1 MIGIDILDV
10 RRLKAKDQNFIKR
23 VFSKDEISYAQ
34 KKDNFFQTL
43 AGIYAAK
50 EAAVKAYSFSLSY
63 IIKNRIEI
71 KHSNNKPV
79 LYLDELF
86 LSEDISISHDG
97 NFAIAVCN
105 SQNHNVLIDD
115 KFKRMMPKRDSN
127 SHKGDYGRIAILG
140 GSEGMSGSVYLSSL
154 AALRSGAGLVYII
167 CPESISTILQ
177 IKCNEQIILPVNS
190 HNFTFNGLDL
200 DDVYRHLEGKDILA
214 IGPGMGSDKSLNL
227 FISSILNKFS
237 GKIIIDADGLNAVS
251 LNTHIL
257 HNNKNIVLTPHL
269 KEFERLIGLPI
280 STINENRSYY
290 AKKFAKKYK
299 VILVLKS
306 ENTIVTDGDRVY
318 INEIGN
324 PGMATAGSGDV
335 LTGII
340 STFLHRLDLYDA
352 SCLGVYIHS
361 LAGDI
366 ASKKLSEDSL
376 TASDIINN
384 LYEAIKLL
392 R

>member
-23 VFSKDEISYAQ
+23 VFSTDEITYAE
-34 KKDNFFQTL
+34 KKGNYFQTL

-50 EAAVKAYSFSLSY
+50 EAAIKAYSFSLSY
-63 IIKNRIEI
+63 IIKNRIEMR
-71 KHSNNKPV
+71 HSKNKPA
-79 LYLDELF
+79 LYLDGLF

-105 SQNHNVLIDD
+105 RQNHNLISDN
-115 KFKRMMPKRDSN
+115 KFKQMMPKRDSD

-167 CPESISTILQ
+167 CPKSISTVLQ

-190 HNFTFNGLDL
+190 PNFIFNKLDL
-200 DDVYRHLEGKDILA
+200 ANIYKYLEGKDVLA
-214 IGPGMGSDKSLNL
+214 IGPGMGRDNSLNL
-227 FISSILNKFS
+227 FISGILNRFS
-237 GKIIIDADGLNAVS
+237 GKIIIDADGLNAIS
-251 LNTHIL
+251 LNKEIL

-280 STINENRSYY
+280 STINEDRCYY

-306 ENTIVTDGDRVY
+306 EKTIVTDGDRVY

-335 LTGII
+335 LTGVI
-340 STFLHRLDLYDA
+340 SSFLKRLDSYDA

-366 ASKKLSEDSL
+366 ASYKLSEDSL
-376 TASDIINN
+376 IASDIVNN
-384 LYEAIKLL
+384 LYEATKLL